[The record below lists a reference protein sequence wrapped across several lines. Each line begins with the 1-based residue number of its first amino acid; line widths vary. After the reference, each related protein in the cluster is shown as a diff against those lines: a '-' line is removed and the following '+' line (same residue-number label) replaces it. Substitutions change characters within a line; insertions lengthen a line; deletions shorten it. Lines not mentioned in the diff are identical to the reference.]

1 MSTIDVQEL
10 TAEQVGAVRA
20 LAGAVQNHDRIEAL
34 SEDTMLTLTRPGLL
48 RLLRT
53 GAHGEL
59 VAFAQLNAG
68 SAEMA
73 VHPEHRRRG
82 HGGVLLSAILQAD
95 PATRIWAHG
104 DLPPARSMAAAHGLE
119 QVRDLWV
126 MSRPAPT
133 PAQAPPVQPPAGVQI
148 RTFEV
153 GTDEQAWLE
162 VNSRAFADHP
172 EQGRT
177 TLADLQA
184 RIEQPWFD
192 PAGFWLAFDEATG
205 QLLAS
210 MWTKVTGPD
219 AAGQASAAEPPEQAD
234 PAVPAELPEQ
244 AELTGS
250 SEPTEQGERVGEIYV
265 LGVDPAAQGRGLGS
279 TLTGVSMHAFARA
292 GLDRLELYVEGE
304 NAPAIAVYH
313 RAGFQRSAVHVQY
326 ARPSSPAEPGMPR

>member
-20 LAGAVQNHDRIEAL
+20 LAEAVQNHDSIEAL

-82 HGGVLLSAILQAD
+82 HGGALLSAILQAD

-104 DLPPARSMAAAHGLE
+104 DLPPARSMAATYGLE

-126 MSRPAPT
+126 TSRPAPT

-219 AAGQASAAEPPEQAD
+219 GATGQGSTAAPAEQA
-234 PAVPAELPEQ
+234 A
-244 AELTGS
+244 
-250 SEPTEQGERVGEIYV
+250 RVGEIYV

-279 TLTGVSMHAFARA
+279 TLTGVAMHAFGQA

-326 ARPSSPAEPGMPR
+326 ARLSSPGEPGMPR

>member
-20 LAGAVQNHDRIEAL
+20 LAEAVQNHDSIEAL
-34 SEDTMLTLTRPGLL
+34 SEDTMLTLTRPGML

-82 HGGVLLSAILQAD
+82 HGGALLSAILQAD

-104 DLPPARSMAAAHGLE
+104 DLPPARSMAATHGLE
-119 QVRDLWV
+119 RVRDLWV

-192 PAGFWLAFDEATG
+192 AAGFWLAFDEATG

-210 MWTKVTGPD
+210 MWTKVTG
-219 AAGQASAAEPPEQAD
+219 
-234 PAVPAELPEQ
+234 
-244 AELTGS
+244 S
-250 SEPTEQGERVGEIYV
+250 SEPTELTERVGEIYV

-279 TLTGVSMHAFARA
+279 TLTGVAMHAFARA

-326 ARPSSPAEPGMPR
+326 ARSSSPAEPGMPR

>member
-20 LAGAVQNHDRIEAL
+20 LAEAVQNHDSIEAL

-82 HGGVLLSAILQAD
+82 HGGALLSAILQAD

-104 DLPPARSMAAAHGLE
+104 DLPPARSMAATYGLE

-219 AAGQASAAEPPEQAD
+219 GATGQGSTAEPAEQA
-234 PAVPAELPEQ
+234 A
-244 AELTGS
+244 
-250 SEPTEQGERVGEIYV
+250 RVGEIYV

-279 TLTGVSMHAFARA
+279 TLTGVAMHAFGQA

-326 ARPSSPAEPGMPR
+326 ARLSSPGEPGMPR